1 VNLNEAKTILLLYR
15 PGTADAE
22 DPQIAEALALA
33 KQTPELA
40 RWLAEQTARQ
50 TQLRGQFRHL
60 PVPPGLKEQ
69 ILAEVVA
76 PDRIIPWSPRR
87 WLAAAAALVLL
98 GGLAALWSTR
108 HPSDD
113 TLDIFQNRMA
123 GIALRAYG
131 MDLTT
136 NQPEPIRAY
145 LAQNHAPADY
155 ALPAG
160 LPKTGVIGCAI
171 EGWQNSKVSM
181 ICFRTGRPL
190 APGQASDLWLFVVDR
205 STVKDAPVSGAPPR
219 IGAVNRLTTATW
231 AQGGRVYLLGVVG
244 DPALLQ
250 KFL

>member
-1 VNLNEAKTILLLYR
+1 MNLNEAKTILLLYR

-22 DPQIAEALALA
+22 DPQVAEALALA
-33 KQTPELA
+33 KQSPELA
-40 RWLAEQTARQ
+40 RWLAESTARQ
-50 TQLRGQFRHL
+50 TQLRGQFQHI

-98 GGLAALWSTR
+98 GGLAALWWPH
-108 HPSDD
+108 HPGDD

-123 GIALRAYG
+123 AIALRAYG

-136 NQPEPIRAY
+136 NQTAPIRAY
-145 LAQNHAPADY
+145 LAQNHAPAAY
-155 ALPAG
+155 TIPAG
-160 LPKTGVIGCAI
+160 LQQAGTVGCAV
-171 EGWQNSKVSM
+171 EGWQNAKVSM

-190 APGQASDLWLFVVDR
+190 RPGQSSDLWLFVVDR
-205 STVKDAPVSGAPPR
+205 STVKGSPAPGEPPR
-219 IGAVNRLTTATW
+219 IIAINRLTAATW
-231 AQGGRVYLLGVVG
+231 AQGDQVYLLGMEG
-244 DPALLQ
+244 DAATLR